1 MLNWEINQY
10 SKLINKILDTG
21 EKRASRAG
29 EVYSLFGEQ
38 ITIDLQESGFPLLHG
53 RKMFYNGVL
62 GEFAAFLRGPKN
74 IEDFKKFGCN
84 YWDAWKNTDLSGKI
98 ENQLPV
104 SDINLDYGNAWIDF
118 NGVNQLQNLVD
129 TLIKNPLDRR
139 MIISGWRPD
148 RLAELSL
155 PCCHLLYQWYV
166 RKGEYLDMIWYQR
179 SVDTMVG
186 LPSDIVLAA
195 IWNIILAYQCGYKPG
210 KITLVLGDT
219 HIYANHIQPTLDYLR
234 QLKEANEDK
243 IIKQIN
249 YGIQPNTTVF
259 NFKPDMLDIHE
270 YKSKPAIK
278 FELNV

>member
-10 SKLINKILDTG
+10 SKLIHKIMDSG
-21 EKRASRAG
+21 ELRASRAG

-74 IEDFKKFGCN
+74 VEDFKKFGCN
-84 YWDAWKNTDLSGKI
+84 YWDAWGAIPLPKEEGNVGDLT
-98 ENQLPV
+98 
-104 SDINLDYGNAWIDF
+104 LDYGNSWIDF

-166 RKGEYLDMIWYQR
+166 REGEYLDMIWYQR

-186 LPSDIVLAA
+186 LPSDVILAA
-195 IWNIILAYQCGYKPG
+195 IWNIVLANQCGYKPG

-219 HIYANHIQPTLDYLR
+219 HIYANHIQPTLNYLR
-234 QLKEANEDK
+234 QLKDANKDR
-243 IIKQIN
+243 IIKPID
-249 YGIQPNTTVF
+249 YGLQANTTVF
-259 NFKPDMLDIHE
+259 NFKPDMLDIIGYE
-270 YKSKPAIK
+270 PKPSIK
-278 FELNV
+278 FELNI